1 MMSQIHQ
8 SSFLSKNVKLGQNI
22 KIGPFCYLDGEINI
36 GDNTELK
43 SHVVISGN
51 VSIGN
56 NNIFYPFS
64 NIGCEPQDLK
74 FNGEDSELI
83 IGNNNIFREN
93 TTISK
98 GTRDGGMKTVIKN
111 NNLFM
116 TGVHIAHDCKI
127 GNENIFVN
135 QVTLAGHVNI
145 INNVVIGGLSAI
157 IQFVTIGSYSMIGG
171 MSGID
176 KNVLPFSL
184 AIGNR
189 AKLRGLNLVGI
200 RRKGFDKSEI
210 TRINY
215 IHNQYLDGIDLDRD
229 KKVDSIFLDYNEI
242 LNQNS
247 TLHHND
253 ITPLFGA
260 GGPSSQL
267 LVVPPAQFTGDGDPR
282 RGQGPSP
289 RHSLGPSHGEAG
301 GAAPGA
307 AADPRGGQA
316 PGP

>member
-1 MMSQIHQ
+1 MMSQVHPN
-8 SSFLSKNVKLGQNI
+8 SFISKEVQLGSNV
-22 KIGPFCYLDGEINI
+22 KIGPFCFLDGDIKV
-36 GDNTELK
+36 GDNTEIK
-43 SHVVISGN
+43 SHVSITGKT
-51 VSIGN
+51 SIGN

-64 NIGCEPQDLK
+64 NIGCDPQDLK
-74 FNGEDSELI
+74 FKGEDSELI

-98 GTRDGGMKTVIKN
+98 GTKDGGMKTIIKN

-116 TGVHIAHDCKI
+116 TGVHIAHDCII

-135 QVTLAGHVNI
+135 QVTLGGHVNI
-145 INNVVIGGLSAI
+145 MNNVVVGGLSAI

-200 RRKGFDKSEI
+200 RRKDFDKLEI
-210 TRINY
+210 ARINY
-215 IHNQYLDGIDLDRD
+215 IHDHYLDSIDLDRN

-242 LNQNS
+242 LNQK
-247 TLHHND
+247 
-253 ITPLFGA
+253 
-260 GGPSSQL
+260 
-267 LVVPPAQFTGDGDPR
+267 
-282 RGQGPSP
+282 
-289 RHSLGPSHGEAG
+289 LGHI
-301 GAAPGA
+301 
-307 AADPRGGQA
+307 QK
-316 PGP
+316 

>member
-1 MMSQIHQ
+1 MMSQIHPN
-8 SSFLSKNVKLGQNI
+8 SFLSKDVELGSNVI
-22 KIGPFCYLDGEINI
+22 IGPFCYLNGNI
-36 GDNTELK
+36 KIDNNTELK
-43 SHVVISGN
+43 SHVTISGKT
-51 VSIGN
+51 SIGK

-64 NIGCEPQDLK
+64 NIGCDPQDLK
-74 FNGEDSELI
+74 FKGEDSELI

-98 GTRDGGMKTVIKN
+98 GTKDGGMKTIIKN

-135 QVTLAGHVNI
+135 QVTLGGHVNI
-145 INNVVIGGLSAI
+145 MNNVVVGGLSAI

-200 RRKGFDKSEI
+200 RRKDFDKLEI
-210 TRINY
+210 SRINY
-215 IHNQYLDGIDLDRD
+215 IHDKYLDGIDLERD

-242 LNQNS
+242 LNQK
-247 TLHHND
+247 
-253 ITPLFGA
+253 
-260 GGPSSQL
+260 
-267 LVVPPAQFTGDGDPR
+267 
-282 RGQGPSP
+282 
-289 RHSLGPSHGEAG
+289 LGHI
-301 GAAPGA
+301 
-307 AADPRGGQA
+307 QK
-316 PGP
+316 